1 MVPPISGIRQE
12 EFEMKTHHP
21 SGPARI
27 ASREEWRQA
36 RIALL
41 AKEKALTAMKD
52 ARHRGGST

>member
-1 MVPPISGIRQE
+1 
-12 EFEMKTHHP
+12 MKTHHP